1 MRISFGDLSLPVDEN
16 FFSSKAFSIYDSRE
30 IKFFAVTAMKKI
42 LLLLFFIFA
51 FSLFVSAQTPTP
63 TLDEDVVKIT
73 TALIQVDVT
82 VTDKKG
88 NVVTDLK
95 TEDFEIYENG
105 EKQDITNFSFVSNV
119 KTSAE
124 ASKNPAAEVPVPTA
138 ELKPQQ
144 VRRTMALVVD
154 DLSLSFESAYQV
166 RRALKKFVDEQMQD
180 GDLVAIIRTGAGIGA
195 LQQFTSD
202 KRQLYAAIEKVRWN
216 PLGKGGISAF
226 APIEP
231 TRLEEA
237 KANGEEVSDEA
248 IEEDKNFNR
257 SIDDFE
263 GSVFATGTLGALKFI
278 VGGMRE
284 LPGRK
289 SVILFSDGFKLFN
302 NTANGG
308 KEQSRIVEFLRQ
320 LVDLANRSSVV
331 FYTMDARGLQTAA
344 LTAQDNVINT
354 SGDNLQNLVTG
365 RTSELFDTQEG
376 LVYLAQQTGGF
387 AVVNNNDL
395 SGGVRKILDD
405 QSYYLIGYQPDTNTF
420 DAKTRRFNKLV
431 VKVKREGLSVR
442 YRSGF
447 FNVNEEKIARMTAI
461 KQTPLEQINK
471 ALASPFAVSD
481 ISLRL
486 NTLFGSDAKGSYVR
500 SLLHINAQDLKFTDE
515 KDGSKK
521 AVFDV
526 LAVSFGDNGQIIDQI
541 GKSYTFNAKGATYE
555 RILKEG
561 FVYFFTFPVKKPG
574 AYQYRVAI
582 RDSQTEKV
590 GSASQFIEVANF
602 TKARVTLS
610 GIVLDNFTREQGQ
623 AFANETPKTLES
635 QDANVSTNP
644 MNDTSLRRFKRGTIL
659 RYGYEIYNAKLDA
672 SKKPNVTTQVRIF
685 RDGKLLLEGK
695 KTPLDLFGQSDLE
708 RIKTVGALSL
718 GGEMPTGDY
727 ILQIVITDNLA
738 KEKQKISTQFVQFE
752 LTD

>member
-1 MRISFGDLSLPVDEN
+1 
-16 FFSSKAFSIYDSRE
+16 
-30 IKFFAVTAMKKI
+30 MKKI
-42 LLLLFFIFA
+42 FLLPFFF
-51 FSLFVSAQTPTP
+51 FVFPLFVSAQTPTP
-63 TLDEDVVKIT
+63 TPDEDVVKIT

-95 TEDFEIYENG
+95 PEDFEIYENG

-119 KTSAE
+119 KKRAE
-124 ASKNPAAEVPVPTA
+124 ASKSAAVNVPVPTA
-138 ELKPQQ
+138 ELKPEQI
-144 VRRTMALVVD
+144 RRTMALVVD

-166 RRALKKFVDEQMQD
+166 RRALKKFVDEQMLA

-216 PLGKGGISAF
+216 PMGRGNISAF
-226 APIEP
+226 APVSP
-231 TRLEEA
+231 TMLEQS
-237 KANGEEVSDEA
+237 KANGSEISEETLEA
-248 IEEDKNFNR
+248 EKDFNLNSSEFQE
-257 SIDDFE
+257 SI
-263 GSVFATGTLGALKFI
+263 FATGTLGALKFI

-289 SVILFSDGFKLFN
+289 SVVLFSDGFKLFS
-302 NTANGG
+302 TDSSGI
-308 KEQSRIVEFLRQ
+308 KKQKTRVIEFLRQ

-331 FYTMDARGLQTAA
+331 FYTMDARGLQCACIVA
-344 LTAQDNVINT
+344 EDAVIDI
-354 SGDNLQNLVTG
+354 SGENLQKTVTE
-365 RTSELFDTQEG
+365 RSDELFDTQEG
-376 LVYLAQQTGGF
+376 LIYLARETGGF

-395 SGGVRKILDD
+395 SGGVSRILDD
-405 QSYYLIGYQPDTNTF
+405 QSYYLVGYQPDTNTF
-420 DAKTRRFNKLV
+420 DAKTRRFNKLT
-431 VKVKREGLSVR
+431 VKVKREDLKVR

-447 FNVNEEKIARMTAI
+447 FNVNEEKIAQMNAA

-500 SLLHINAQDLKFTDE
+500 SLLHVNAQDLKFTDE
-515 KDGSKK
+515 KDGSKT

-541 GKSYTFNAKGATYE
+541 GKSYTFSAKGETYQ

-582 RDSQTEKV
+582 RDTQTEKV
-590 GSASQFIEVANF
+590 GSASQFIEVPDL
-602 TKARVTLS
+602 KKDRVTLS
-610 GIVLDNFTREQGQ
+610 GILLENFTREQWQ
-623 AFANETPKTLES
+623 AFADEAPKTLDT
-635 QDANVSTNP
+635 QDVNVSTNP

-672 SKKPNVTTQVRIF
+672 SKKPSVTTQVRIF

-695 KTPLDLFGQSDLE
+695 KTPLDLLGQTDLE

-718 GGEMPTGDY
+718 GSEMPTGDY
-727 ILQIVITDNLA
+727 ILQIVIIDNLA

-752 LTD
+752 LVE

>member
-1 MRISFGDLSLPVDEN
+1 M
-16 FFSSKAFSIYDSRE
+16 
-30 IKFFAVTAMKKI
+30 TAMKKI

-51 FSLFVSAQTPTP
+51 FSLFVPAQTPTP
-63 TLDEDVVKIT
+63 TPDEDVVKIT

-119 KTSAE
+119 KTATE
-124 ASKNPAAEVPVPTA
+124 ASKNPAENVPVPTA

-166 RRALKKFVDEQMQD
+166 RRALKKFVDEQMQS

-226 APIEP
+226 APVEP

-237 KANGEEVSDEA
+237 KASGDEVSDEA

-257 SIDDFE
+257 SVDDFE

-308 KEQSRIVEFLRQ
+308 REQSRIVEFLRQ

-331 FYTMDARGLQTAA
+331 FYTMDARGLQCAC
-344 LTAQDNVINT
+344 LTSQDNVVDT
-354 SGDNLQNLVTG
+354 SGDNIQKLVTG
-365 RTSELFDTQEG
+365 RTGELFDTQEG
-376 LVYLAQQTGGF
+376 LIYLAQQTGGF

-405 QSYYLIGYQPDTNTF
+405 QSYYLVGYQPDTNTF
-420 DAKTRRFNKLV
+420 DAKTRRFNKLT
-431 VKVKREGLSVR
+431 VKVKRENLNVR

-447 FNVNEEKIARMTAI
+447 FNVNEEKIARMTAVR
-461 KQTPLEQINK
+461 QTPLEQINK
-471 ALASPFAVSD
+471 ALASPFAISD

-500 SLLHINAQDLKFTDE
+500 SLLHVNAQDLKFTDE

-574 AYQYRVAI
+574 AYQYRAAI
-582 RDSQTEKV
+582 RDSQSEKV
-590 GSASQFIEVANF
+590 GSASQFIEVPDL
-602 TKARVTLS
+602 KKDRVTLS
-610 GIVLDNFTREQGQ
+610 GIVLENFTREQWQ
-623 AFANETPKTLES
+623 SFASETPKTLES

-644 MNDTSLRRFKRGTIL
+644 MNDTSLRRFRRGTIL
-659 RYGYEIYNAKLDA
+659 RYGYEIYNVKLDA

-695 KTPLDLFGQSDLE
+695 KTPLDLFGQIDLE

-718 GGEMPTGDY
+718 GSEMPTGDY
-727 ILQIVITDNLA
+727 ILQIVITDNTA
-738 KEKQKISTQFVQFE
+738 KEKQKITTQFVQFE
-752 LTD
+752 LVE

>member
-1 MRISFGDLSLPVDEN
+1 
-16 FFSSKAFSIYDSRE
+16 
-30 IKFFAVTAMKKI
+30 MKKI
-42 LLLLFFIFA
+42 FLLSFFIFA
-51 FSLFVSAQTPTP
+51 FPLFVSAQTPTP
-63 TLDEDVVKIT
+63 APDEDVVKIT

-95 TEDFEIYENG
+95 PEEFEIYENG
-105 EKQDITNFSFVSNV
+105 EKQDITNFSFVANV
-119 KTSAE
+119 KTGNE
-124 ASKNPAAEVPVPTA
+124 ASKNPVAEVPVPTA

-166 RRALKKFVDEQMQD
+166 RRALKKFVDEQMQS

-216 PLGKGGISAF
+216 PLGRGNISAF
-226 APIEP
+226 APVAP
-231 TRLEEA
+231 TMLEQS
-237 KANGEEVSDEA
+237 KANGSQISEEMLEA
-248 IEEDKNFNR
+248 EKDFNENTGEFQE
-257 SIDDFE
+257 SI
-263 GSVFATGTLGALKFI
+263 FATGTLGALKFI

-289 SVILFSDGFKLFN
+289 SVVLFSDGFKLFTTN
-302 NTANGG
+302 AEGVKQQKT
-308 KEQSRIVEFLRQ
+308 RVVEFLRQ

-331 FYTMDARGLQTAA
+331 FYTMDARGLQCACIMA
-344 LTAQDNVINT
+344 EDNIIDP
-354 SGDNLQNLVTG
+354 SGENLQKTVTE
-365 RTSELFDTQEG
+365 RSDELFDTQEG
-376 LVYLAQQTGGF
+376 LVYLARQTGGF

-405 QSYYLIGYQPDTNTF
+405 QSYYLVGYQPDTNTF
-420 DAKTRRFNKLV
+420 DAKTRRFNKLI

-447 FNVNEEKIARMTAI
+447 FNVNDEKIAQMTAV

-521 AVFDV
+521 AIFDV

-541 GKSYTFNAKGATYE
+541 GKSYTLSAKGATYE
-555 RILKEG
+555 RILKDG
-561 FVYFFTFPVKKPG
+561 FVYDFTFPVKKPG

-582 RDSQTEKV
+582 RDIQTEKV
-590 GSASQFIEVANF
+590 GSASQFIEVPNLKKDRA
-602 TKARVTLS
+602 TLS
-610 GIVLDNFTREQGQ
+610 GIVLENFTREQWQ
-623 AFANETPKTLES
+623 AFANETPKTLEN
-635 QDANVSTNP
+635 QDANVFTNP

-659 RYGYEIYNAKLDA
+659 RYGYEIYNVKLDA

-695 KTPLDLFGQSDLE
+695 KTPLDLFGQTDLE

-718 GGEMPTGDY
+718 GSEMPAGDY
-727 ILQIVITDNLA
+727 ILQIIIADNLA
-738 KEKQKISTQFVQFE
+738 KEKQKITTQFVQFE